1 MASRDQ
7 FMLVQVVFSID
18 RLFTATDLPLC
29 LAYLRHPHRPALG
42 VAAARAAV
50 LPRRSQKIRPSF
62 REMQKEKSL
71 MLQSL
76 TSGKLIVSLI
86 LVELGFRN

>member
-7 FMLVQVVFSID
+7 FTWVQVVFSID
-18 RLFTATDLPLC
+18 RLFMAMDLLLC
-29 LAYLRHPHRPALG
+29 LAYLRRHPHHPALG

-50 LPRRSQKIRPSF
+50 LPRRSQKIRLRF

-76 TSGKLIVSLI
+76 I
-86 LVELGFRN
+86 

>member
-1 MASRDQ
+1 MGSRDQ
-7 FMLVQVVFSID
+7 YTWVQVVFSID
-18 RLFTATDLPLC
+18 RLFMATDLLHC
-29 LAYLRHPHRPALG
+29 LAYRRNHHHHPAPG

-50 LPRRSQKIRPSF
+50 LPRRFQKIRLRF

-76 TSGKLIVSLI
+76 TSGK
-86 LVELGFRN
+86 